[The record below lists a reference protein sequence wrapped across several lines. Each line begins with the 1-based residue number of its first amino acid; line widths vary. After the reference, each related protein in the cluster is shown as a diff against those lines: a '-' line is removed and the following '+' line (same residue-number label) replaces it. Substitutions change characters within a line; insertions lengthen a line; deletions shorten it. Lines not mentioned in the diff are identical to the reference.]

1 MYPVVFGPVCTG
13 QGIRMQRL
21 SVALLEGRYVLPG
34 GRLMAMGCDSSRA
47 LPGAGIDLFFK

>member
-21 SVALLEGRYVLPG
+21 SVALLEGRYVQVSLS
-34 GRLMAMGCDSSRA
+34 GRQTDSHG
-47 LPGAGIDLFFK
+47 L